1 MADSTS
7 LPPTSVVTTPN
18 NDEINFIPSSSL
30 GTVPGARTSAAPS
43 LLAGAAVTGPAND
56 RSSTNQTQDSLV
68 GNLTSKN
75 TSLKESWNDWK
86 RGLSD
91 RFSKSPVEQVRAFK
105 LPKGPLNFGGFRCWA
120 LNNKK
125 FLRALSRAL
134 NEESGGFSRLITE
147 GPDGGRVNHISAS
160 TREIVFH

>member
-7 LPPTSVVTTPN
+7 LPPTSVATTPN
-18 NDEINFIPSSSL
+18 DDEIDFIPSSSL
-30 GTVPGARTSAAPS
+30 GTVPGDRTSAAPS

-86 RGLSD
+86 RSLSD
-91 RFSKSPVEQVRAFK
+91 RFSKSPVEPVRAYQ
-105 LPKGPLNFGGFRCWA
+105 LPEGPLIFGGFRCYA

-125 FLRALSRAL
+125 FLAALSRAL
-134 NEESGGFSRLITE
+134 KQESGGFSRLITE
-147 GPDGGRVNHISAS
+147 GPDEGRVNRIYAS
-160 TREIVFH
+160 NR

>member
-1 MADSTS
+1 MADATS
-7 LPPTSVVTTPN
+7 LPPTTVGNV
-18 NDEINFIPSSSL
+18 DDINFILPSST
-30 GTVPGARTSAAPS
+30 GDAPNARTSTAPS
-43 LLAGAAVTGPAND
+43 ALASASMSGPSDDQA
-56 RSSTNQTQDSLV
+56 STVQTE
-68 GNLTSKN
+68 SKN
-75 TSLKESWNDWK
+75 TSLKESWTNWK

-105 LPKGPLNFGGFRCWA
+105 LPEGPLNFGGFRCWA

-147 GPDGGRVNHISAS
+147 GPDGGRVNRIYAS
-160 TREIVFH
+160 TR